1 MSHIDDPFTQKANLA
16 YIKDSM
22 EAPMLSREEEEAL
35 AKAWVEDRDQ
45 KAMHKI
51 VNAHRRLVVSM
62 ANKFKNYGLP
72 LGDLIQEGNIGLM
85 QAVERF
91 DIEKEVR
98 FSTYATWWIRST
110 IQDYVLRN
118 WSIVRT
124 GTTAAQK
131 SLFFNLRRLKAQIDS
146 EDNFNDALTSEDVNF
161 IADELGVEVR
171 DVEHMN
177 GRMSG
182 GDQSLNSQ
190 INDETREE
198 WQNFLADDGPTPED
212 VVTHMKDSK
221 SRSEWLNSAMRML
234 NDREKQIIRDRH
246 LRYETVTLETLGDQ
260 LGISKERV
268 RQIEKRAMEK
278 LKINLETSVEN
289 PSDYYSLM

>member
-91 DIEKEVR
+91 DIEKELR

-131 SLFFNLRRLKAQIDS
+131 SLFFNLYSVILPLGFSMILKDAPSAIHSHDS
-146 EDNFNDALTSEDVNF
+146 
-161 IADELGVEVR
+161 
-171 DVEHMN
+171 
-177 GRMSG
+177 
-182 GDQSLNSQ
+182 
-190 INDETREE
+190 
-198 WQNFLADDGPTPED
+198 
-212 VVTHMKDSK
+212 
-221 SRSEWLNSAMRML
+221 
-234 NDREKQIIRDRH
+234 
-246 LRYETVTLETLGDQ
+246 
-260 LGISKERV
+260 
-268 RQIEKRAMEK
+268 
-278 LKINLETSVEN
+278 
-289 PSDYYSLM
+289 

>member
-98 FSTYATWWIRST
+98 FSTYATWWIR
-110 IQDYVLRN
+110 
-118 WSIVRT
+118 
-124 GTTAAQK
+124 
-131 SLFFNLRRLKAQIDS
+131 
-146 EDNFNDALTSEDVNF
+146 
-161 IADELGVEVR
+161 
-171 DVEHMN
+171 
-177 GRMSG
+177 
-182 GDQSLNSQ
+182 
-190 INDETREE
+190 
-198 WQNFLADDGPTPED
+198 
-212 VVTHMKDSK
+212 
-221 SRSEWLNSAMRML
+221 
-234 NDREKQIIRDRH
+234 
-246 LRYETVTLETLGDQ
+246 
-260 LGISKERV
+260 
-268 RQIEKRAMEK
+268 
-278 LKINLETSVEN
+278 
-289 PSDYYSLM
+289 